1 MHSKSDKHYLRVT
14 FGLDKD
20 NSPEIYDFLFSYL
33 QKLLIELKID
43 NVKVLLDRL
52 EPLDPI
58 YTNLETS
65 EGDIKNELDGFA
77 KAHHLKEV
85 KGLTGSKK
93 KISLEAKINS
103 NKLSQLFK
111 DYNMLFDIFFTS
123 TKIEA
128 GNLFFDLMDAFNNSL
143 LIVGPKDLLERIE
156 KKIAK
161 KTKSEVLF
169 EYVDSFKQ
177 N

>member
-1 MHSKSDKHYLRVT
+1 MILLKLFLLMPFLYILA
-14 FGLDKD
+14 
-20 NSPEIYDFLFSYL
+20 NSIILFLLITIFLFFNIL
-33 QKLLIELKID
+33 EILLE
-43 NVKVLLDRL
+43 
-52 EPLDPI
+52 
-58 YTNLETS
+58 
-65 EGDIKNELDGFA
+65 IKNELDGFA